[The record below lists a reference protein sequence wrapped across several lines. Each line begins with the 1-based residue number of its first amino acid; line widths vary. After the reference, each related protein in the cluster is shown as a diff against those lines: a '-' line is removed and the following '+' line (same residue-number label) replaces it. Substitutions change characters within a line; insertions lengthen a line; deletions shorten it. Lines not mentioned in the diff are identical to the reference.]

1 MSMIDDLLSE
11 YMDTPT
17 NRIFAARIAGLV
29 AQAEGIEANVAA
41 GGTIDPAILANTA
54 STILRLIDRLRSDA
68 R

>member
-1 MSMIDDLLSE
+1 MSVIDDLVDE
-11 YMDTPT
+11 YGDTPT
-17 NRIFAARIAGLV
+17 NRIFAARISGLV
-29 AQAEGIEANVAA
+29 SQAEGLEANVAA